1 MVTRRQARVGAAAGS
16 TRTVAAAAPTSSPQP
31 TSGALTALAVVN
43 EATKFVVSFAA
54 FCVLLHF
61 RNAAAAVALF
71 GSILTSLAGKLLK
84 RLLAH
89 ARPAGARKADPGMPS
104 SHAVSLGYLATY
116 AASALFARVS
126 SRHLLW
132 PAALQAT
139 GLALTALR
147 VVLGYHTVPQVVVGY
162 AFGGCSAVALHWLT
176 AAFLLPVLHSSPHT
190 LSVLYCLTGAAIG
203 VFALAA
209 ARSWAED
216 VKHLLQLTS
225 RPNKR
230 GDVAPA

>member
-1 MVTRRQARVGAAAGS
+1 M
-16 TRTVAAAAPTSSPQP
+16 
-31 TSGALTALAVVN
+31 VVN

-116 AASALFARVS
+116 AASALYAS
-126 SRHLLW
+126 GGAGHPWW
-132 PAALQAT
+132 PAAVGLQAL

-147 VVLGYHTVPQVVVGY
+147 VVLGYHNVPQVVVGY
-162 AFGGCSAVALHWLT
+162 AFGGCSAVTIHWLT
-176 AAFLLPVLHSSPHT
+176 AAFLLPALQASPHT
-190 LSVLYCLTGAAIG
+190 TSVLYVLTGAAIG
-203 VFALAA
+203 VFALSA

-216 VKHLLQLTS
+216 VRHLLHLTS
-225 RPNKR
+225 SRHKQ
-230 GDVAPA
+230 GDGAPA

>member
-1 MVTRRQARVGAAAGS
+1 LPA
-16 TRTVAAAAPTSSPQP
+16 SSALPA
-31 TSGALTALAVVN
+31 SGALTALAVVN

-54 FCVLLHF
+54 LCVLLHF
-61 RNAAAAVALF
+61 RNAAAAAALF

-116 AASALFARVS
+116 AASALFAS
-126 SRHLLW
+126 STSRHLLW
-132 PAALQAT
+132 PAALQAL

-162 AFGGCSAVALHWLT
+162 ALGGCAAVALHWLT
-176 AAFLLPVLHSSPHT
+176 AAFLLPVLHASPHT
-190 LSVLYCLTGAAIG
+190 LNVLYCLTGAAIA

-216 VKHLLQLTS
+216 VKHLICLTLTG
-225 RPNKR
+225 NER
-230 GDVAPA
+230 GKTAPA